1 MSMAVLTILF
11 LVAAIAIGFFR
22 KLNVGVLSIMAAFF
36 MGHIMGLNDKQI
48 ITGFNGNLF
57 FTLIGVTFLFSILN
71 VNGTIELVA
80 KRSVSMVGKHNWL
93 IPIVRFLMG
102 YILTAVG
109 PGSIPLLAIL
119 PAFAIPVA
127 IARGFNPLMMALIA
141 DFGAFAGRMS
151 PITPEGLLVRE
162 LLATGGINDVA
173 RRKSQIICRVTH
185 LGYYHDGDSLCYGYH
200 RRISWY

>member
-1 MSMAVLTILF
+1 
-11 LVAAIAIGFFR
+11 
-22 KLNVGVLSIMAAFF
+22 MAAFF

-93 IPIVRFLMG
+93 IPIVMFLVG

-109 PGSIPLLAIL
+109 PGSIRLLAIL

>member
-93 IPIVRFLMG
+93 IPIVMFLVG

-127 IARGFNPLMMALIA
+127 IARGFNPLMM
-141 DFGAFAGRMS
+141 AFAGRMS

-200 RRISWY
+200 RRISSY